1 MKDKDVGET
10 ASQRRRWAKMYIRR
24 RRCKRPTRRFP
35 DVDTALDERRYK
47 TVHDGGEVRKGV
59 DRSFVQSAPK
69 ELACLLGGLELGM
82 LIIR

>member
-1 MKDKDVGET
+1 MDP
-10 ASQRRRWAKMYIRR
+10 AM
-24 RRCKRPTRRFP
+24 
-35 DVDTALDERRYK
+35 DERRYE